1 MNVNF
6 RLLPI
11 VGAVSFAAALAGCAA
26 GVDVGQEAS
35 YPPVAPT
42 STAAYVAPPVVTTTT
57 PATVAVA
64 PVPVVEYGRVTNVSL
79 VSGTPVASDTH
90 ARNVAGT
97 AIGAIV
103 GGLLGNTVGHGVGR
117 AAATVLGAGVGAAA
131 GSNIARSTAPNTYA
145 TANPV
150 YRVDVQTDQGV
161 MRSYDV
167 SATGDLRVG
176 DRVRIENGVIYL
188 A

>member
-1 MNVNF
+1 MMNAKF
-6 RLLPI
+6 RLLPTI
-11 VGAVSFAAALAGCAA
+11 GAVSLSAALAACTS
-26 GVDVGQEAS
+26 VDLGQEGAPMAS
-35 YPPVAPT
+35 AG
-42 STAAYVAPPVVTTTT
+42 STY
-57 PATVAVA
+57 PATVATAPDTSATVA
-64 PVPVVEYGRVTNVSL
+64 AAQVPVVEYGRVTSVSL
-79 VSGTPVASDTH
+79 VSGTPVANAGH
-90 ARNVAGT
+90 GRAIAGT

-103 GGLLGNTVGHGVGR
+103 GGLLGNQIGRGVGR

-131 GSNIARSTAPNTYA
+131 GNNIANRTAPNAYA

-150 YRVDVQTDQGV
+150 YRVEVQTDQGV

-167 SATGDLRVG
+167 SATGDLHVG